1 MPKIGVILAVDGENE
16 FSAAM
21 KNAMSAVQA
30 TKSEIK
36 ALTTEFSGNANSME
50 ALTAKQAALTKHQ
63 SNLKAATD
71 AAKSGLENAKR
82 ATDEHRSS
90 IQQLDSALGQEKAK
104 LDVLKAAYGADADAV
119 KKQEQAV
126 EDLTQ
131 THKEEEA
138 ALQQSETV
146 MNRWQKRVNDST
158 NAEKKNS
165 QAIDQNEKYLN
176 EAKNS
181 ADKCATSIDK
191 FGKKTKQAGD
201 DAKQAGKDWKE
212 AFKIGAAT
220 AVMNAVGNAAQEAGR
235 KVVEA
240 GKFVVEVG
248 SSFEA
253 AMSNVQA
260 LSGADSGA
268 FDKLSKKAQELGKT
282 TKFSATEAAN
292 AFGYMSLAGWNT
304 QQMLSGIDGVL
315 QLAASSGMELAQAS
329 DMVTDYLSA
338 FNMEASEAGKM
349 ADMLAYA
356 QAHSNTTAQQLG
368 EAYGNCAAGL
378 NTAGQSIDTVTA
390 LLEAMAN
397 QGTKGSEAGTALNGI
412 MSQITQKMKD
422 GAIQIGDT
430 SVAVQDQQG
439 NFRDLVDILADV
451 ESATDGMGSAEKSAA
466 LAAVFNRTSLSGL
479 NQVLNE
485 GVDKV
490 RGYRD
495 ELANAG
501 GAAEDMAGVMQDN
514 LKGDITTMNSA
525 LDGLGIAAYD
535 YVDGPLRGIVQGV
548 TDAIGG
554 ITDAITPQK
563 SALESFVE
571 EIEAGNEHVEQLL
584 QSSSDTLSMSEA
596 DVDRLEGYKD
606 ILLEVAEAGKANAY
620 QRSVVSGIVGE
631 LGSEIP
637 ELAAAWDAETG
648 SINASTEA
656 IEGWF
661 DAYEKSLMRGALLDA
676 QKASWDALTEATINK
691 AKADQAVKT
700 AEEEI
705 TDAGQKEVSI
715 WKDGLSAVQEHN
727 AAMYDLTETR
737 IDALNAQKEA
747 TDQMD
752 EAKSEYENTSEAIKN
767 LADQYGI
774 SVDELKGM
782 GEAEEEAADST
793 EELAEAVDEVDTE
806 HLEELAKAA
815 EDMRQRVEDSM
826 RGVVS
831 AFDEFNGGQEVTAEE
846 VIKNLDSQIEG
857 LSNWSENME
866 KLAGEAGEGMSQE
879 LYDYL
884 AEMGPESANL
894 VQTLVSSLE
903 AQDGSFEEISKKW
916 GEALKL
922 SENADII
929 ASATTA
935 GKELTNATAQ
945 GISEGVPEVETAA
958 KAAADTAVQQMETVK
973 QPMNDAGSQGINE
986 FASGERSASGDA
998 SAAAAEVAR
1007 SASSSARDYNGFYS
1021 SGSYSASGL
1030 AAGIRSGRSGA
1041 VSAAVEI
1048 MRAAVAAA
1056 KSEAQIASPSKKWER
1071 EVGLMLAKG
1080 AAKGLKSGEKSVVDS
1095 AKELLKIVNKT
1106 AKGIHEKAFTADFF
1120 GVDRYEEKGSGKKKK
1135 KVKKDVQT
1143 YYSDIYSAAKSYMD
1157 KMQTVYDVSEKAEL
1171 KYWKSVQSRLKR
1183 GTNAW
1188 YDAQEE
1194 INKLQEAIEKAAQDR
1209 KEAKAERKADQR
1221 KELASTHAKLL
1232 KDYRVYHNVSLKGEI
1247 EYWDKARKQF
1257 KNGTQERIDADEEY
1271 LKAKESYNEALLE
1284 LDEEYADNVKEIQ
1297 DDLADQIEDLTKTY
1311 EDAVADRKNAIL
1323 SSFNLFDAWDAE
1335 GYTKETLLKNAK
1347 TQVEGLKLWER
1358 EIEKLREK
1366 NLPAALM
1373 EQIEEM
1379 GPEATAS
1386 IWSMNQMT
1394 SAELDS
1400 WVAMW
1405 KEKNEIADR
1414 QAKAE
1419 NEDLLKKTNAAI
1431 KKAQSDAKSSLAQ
1444 LKKDYNKAVNE
1455 MSKSLES
1462 GLVGLLNKASSIGE
1476 ETVAKYIAGLEKA
1489 AKAKAAEAEKK
1500 ETEKSASAAPT
1511 VTKTSAKD
1519 LFKGVT
1525 NMAQINGAIVGQAFS
1540 AGLITAME
1548 RDQYNIAKAAGDA
1561 VKLMTI
1567 QAKIYGKI
1575 HSPSQLWRDEI
1586 GKPLM
1591 EGAAEGIMEEAEN
1604 AGRTAQK
1611 ALAQMTDM
1619 AAGTGTMLSSGGITA
1634 INGLIGTAGA
1644 SQQVFSFESSQLSG
1658 EIAKMSAEIR
1668 DMKDFI
1674 AGLGMYINDDVLVGQ
1689 IQPKMSQ
1696 EMAAASIRYN
1706 RGSF

>member
-21 KNAMSAVQA
+21 KNATSAVQA

-36 ALTTEFSGNANSME
+36 ALTTEFSGNANSLQ
-50 ALTAKQAALTKHQ
+50 ALTAKQEALTKHQ
-63 SNLKAATD
+63 SNLKAATE

-90 IQQLDSALGQEKAK
+90 VQQLDSALGQEKAK
-104 LDVLKAAYGADADAV
+104 LDSLKAAYGADADAV

-131 THKEEEA
+131 TQKEEEA

-158 NAEKKNS
+158 TAEKKNT
-165 QAIDQNEKYLN
+165 QAIEQNEKYLD

-201 DAKQAGKDWKE
+201 DAKKAGKDWKE

-240 GKFVVEVG
+240 GKYVVEVG

-260 LSGADSGA
+260 LSGAETGA
-268 FDKLSKKAQELGKT
+268 LDKLSKKAQELGRT

-292 AFGYMSLAGWNT
+292 AFGYMSLAGWDT
-304 QQMLSGIDGVL
+304 QQMLEGIDGVL
-315 QLAASSGMELAQAS
+315 QLAAASDMELAQAS

-338 FNMEASEAGKM
+338 FNMEASEATKM

-412 MSQITQKMKD
+412 MSQITQKMQD
-422 GAIQIGDT
+422 GAIQIGET
-430 SVAVQDQQG
+430 SVAVQDQEG
-439 NFRDLVDILADV
+439 NFRDLIDILADV
-451 ESATDGMGSAEKSAA
+451 EAATDDMGTAEKSSA

-490 RGYRD
+490 KSYRD
-495 ELANAG
+495 ELSKASGSAS
-501 GAAEDMAGVMQDN
+501 DMAGVMQDN
-514 LKGDITTMNSA
+514 LKGDLTTMNSA
-525 LDGLGIAAYD
+525 LEGLGIAAYD
-535 YVDGPLRGIVQGV
+535 YVDGPLRGAVQGI
-548 TDAIGG
+548 TGMISG

-563 SALESFVE
+563 TALDGFVD
-571 EIEAGNEHVEQLL
+571 EIEAGNDRVEKLL
-584 QSSSDTLSMSEA
+584 QSASDTLAMSEA
-596 DVDRLEGYKD
+596 DVDRLESYKD
-606 ILLEVAEAGKANAY
+606 ILLDVAEAGEANAY
-620 QRSVVSGIVGE
+620 QRSVISGIVGE
-631 LGSEIP
+631 LGGAIP

-661 DAYEKSLMRGALLDA
+661 DAYESSLMKSALLDA

-691 AKADQAVKT
+691 AKADSAVKT
-700 AEEEI
+700 AEEDIQSLQENEK
-705 TDAGQKEVSI
+705 TL
-715 WKDGLSAVQEHN
+715 WKDGLSAVQDYNDELG
-727 AAMYDLTETR
+727 DLQDTR
-737 IDALNAQKEA
+737 RDAIDAQYEA
-747 TDQMD
+747 NSQME
-752 EAKSEYENTSEAIKN
+752 EAKAQYENTSAAIKD

-782 GEAEEEAADST
+782 GDAEEEAADST
-793 EELAEAVDEVDTE
+793 EELDDALSELDADK
-806 HLEELAKAA
+806 LEEITDAA
-815 EDMRQRVEDSM
+815 EQMRDSIETSM
-826 RGVVS
+826 KGVVS
-831 AFDEFNGGQEVTAEE
+831 AFDEFKGGQEVTAEE

-857 LSNWSENME
+857 LSKWSENMA
-866 KLAGEAGEGMSQE
+866 KLGAEAGDGMSQE

-903 AQDGSFEEISKKW
+903 AQDGSFEEISAKW

-922 SENADII
+922 SENADVI
-929 ASATTA
+929 ASFTTQGQELAAAYAEAIESGALGVQSAAQGVADSVLQIFDTTKAPMTAEGLDNIMSFSGGVTA
-935 GKELTNATAQ
+935 GTGEAT
-945 GISEGVPEVETAA
+945 SAA
-958 KAAADTAVQQMETVK
+958 SAV
-973 QPMNDAGSQGINE
+973 
-986 FASGERSASGDA
+986 ASASASG
-998 SAAAAEVAR
+998 
-1007 SASSSARDYNGFYS
+1007 ARDYSGFYS

-1041 VSAAVEI
+1041 VSAAIEI

-1071 EVGLMLAKG
+1071 EVGLQLAKG
-1080 AAKGLKSGEKSVVDS
+1080 AAKGLKSGEKIVIAS
-1095 AKELLKIVNKT
+1095 AKQLIKITNKT
-1106 AKGIHEKAFTADFF
+1106 AKKLHEKSFTADFF
-1120 GVDRYEEKGSGKKKK
+1120 GVDRYETKGTGKKAK
-1135 KVKKDVQT
+1135 KVKKDLQT
-1143 YYSDIYSAAKSYMD
+1143 YYSDMYDAAKSYMD
-1157 KMQTVYDVSEKAEL
+1157 KMQTVYNVSEKAEL
-1171 KYWKSVQSRLKR
+1171 KYWKNVQSHLKK

-1188 YDAQEE
+1188 YDAQSQ
-1194 INKLQEAIEKAAQDR
+1194 INKLQESIEKAAKER

-1221 KELASTHAKLL
+1221 KELASTQQKLL
-1232 KDYRVYHNVSLKGEI
+1232 KDYKVYYNVSLKAEM
-1247 EYWDKARKQF
+1247 EYWNKARKQY
-1257 KNGTQERIDADEEY
+1257 KKGTQERIDADEEY
-1271 LKAKESYNEALLE
+1271 LNAKAEYNEKLLE
-1284 LDEEYADNVKEIQ
+1284 LDEEYAENEKKIQ
-1297 DDLADQIEDLTKTY
+1297 DDLAEEIKDLTQTY
-1311 EDAVADRKNAIL
+1311 EDSVADRKKAIL
-1323 SSFNLFDAWDAE
+1323 SSFSLFDAWDAE
-1335 GYTKETLLKNAK
+1335 GYTKEALLQNIK
-1347 TQVEGLKLWER
+1347 TQVDSLKLWER
-1358 EIEKLREK
+1358 EIEKLRKK
-1366 NLPAALM
+1366 NLPAELM
-1373 EQIEEM
+1373 EQLEEM

-1386 IWSMNQMT
+1386 LWSLNQMT
-1394 SAELDS
+1394 SEELNS

-1419 NEDLLKKTNAAI
+1419 NESLLKETNTAI
-1431 KKAQSDAKSSLAQ
+1431 KKAQNTAKTSLAQ
-1444 LKKDYNKAVNE
+1444 LKKDYDKAVND

-1462 GLVGLLNKASSIGE
+1462 GLEGLLEKASSIGE

-1489 AKAKAAEAEKK
+1489 AKAASSNTNTTGSGSKTQK
-1500 ETEKSASAAPT
+1500 ETSSEDKIKAELKKIKSSAAI
-1511 VTKTSAKD
+1511 TSADVSKA
-1519 LFKGVT
+1519 L
-1525 NMAQINGAIVGQAFS
+1525 A
-1540 AGLITAME
+1540 AGLITGMEAYEYRVAEAAM
-1548 RDQYNIAKAAGDA
+1548 DM
-1561 VKLMTI
+1561 VKLSTAKM
-1567 QAKIYGKI
+1567 KIYAKI
-1575 HSPSQLWRDEI
+1575 HSPSGLWRDEI

-1591 EGAAEGIMEEAEN
+1591 AGAAEGIIEEAEN
-1604 AGRTAQK
+1604 AGKTAQK
-1611 ALAQMTDM
+1611 ALEQMTNTAMSGSTDF
-1619 AAGTGTMLSSGGITA
+1619 APGGIAT
-1634 INGLIGTAGA
+1634 INGLINASGA
-1644 SQQVFSFESSQLSG
+1644 AQQVFTLEGGQLAS
-1658 EIAKMSAEIR
+1658 EIANMSAEIR
-1668 DMKDFI
+1668 DMKSFI